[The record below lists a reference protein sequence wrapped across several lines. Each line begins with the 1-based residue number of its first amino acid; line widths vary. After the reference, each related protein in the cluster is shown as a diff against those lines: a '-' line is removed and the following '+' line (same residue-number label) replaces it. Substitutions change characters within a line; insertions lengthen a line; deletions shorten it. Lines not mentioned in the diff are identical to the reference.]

1 MLFDTII
8 FGPIKSRRLGVSL
21 GVNLLPQHGKI
32 CSFDCIYCECGL
44 NADGREDTQ
53 LPTRQQVCKALEEK
67 LIAYKQAGG
76 EPIDTFT
83 FAGNGEP
90 TLHPDF
96 KEIVLDTQKLR
107 NQYYPDAKISVLTN
121 AWQLDK
127 PAVLEGL
134 RQVDNAILKLDS
146 AVPETLLSMNRPVS
160 PTFNMDTLIEQ
171 LASFSGRCIVQTMF
185 LRGAGVD
192 NTTPAEIEAWLGAL
206 KRIQP
211 SLVQLYSIDRKVPI
225 EGLEHVGEEELKA
238 IAAQVKKIGLKTL
251 VTP

>member
-53 LPTRQQVCKALEEK
+53 LPTRQQVRKALEEK

-134 RQVDNAILKLDS
+134 LQVDNAILKLDS
-146 AVPETLLSMNRPVS
+146 AIPSTLLNMNRPVS
-160 PTFNMDTLIEQ
+160 PTFSMDTLIEQ
-171 LASFSGRCIVQTMF
+171 LASFRGQCIVQTMF

-211 SLVQLYSIDRKVPI
+211 ALVQLYSIDRKVPI

-238 IAAQVKKIGLKTL
+238 IAAKVKKIGLKTL

>member
-1 MLFDTII
+1 MLFDTTI
-8 FGPIKSRRLGVSL
+8 FGPIRSRRLGVSL
-21 GVNLLPQHGKI
+21 GINLLPQRGKI

-44 NADGREDTQ
+44 NKDGREDTT
-53 LPTRQQVCKALEEK
+53 LPTREQVRAALEEK
-67 LIAYKQAGG
+67 LVAYKNAGG

-90 TLHPDF
+90 TLHSEF

-127 PAVLEGL
+127 PSVMEGL
-134 RQVDNAILKLDS
+134 LQVDNAILKLDS
-146 AVPETLLSMNRPVS
+146 AIPETLLKMNRPVS
-160 PTFNMDTLIEQ
+160 PTFSMETLVEQ
-171 LASFSGRCIVQTMF
+171 MTSFRGECIIQTMF

-192 NTTPAEIEAWLGAL
+192 NTTSAEIEAWLNAL

-211 SLVQLYSIDRKVPI
+211 SLVQLYSINRKVPI
-225 EGLEHVGEEELKA
+225 EGLEHVSEPELNA
-238 IAAQVKKIGLKTL
+238 IASQVKEIGIRTL

>member
-1 MLFDTII
+1 MLFNTVI

-21 GVNLLPQHGKI
+21 GINLLPQNGKI

-53 LPTRQQVCKALEEK
+53 LPTREQVRIALEEK
-67 LIAYKQAGG
+67 LMAYKQADG

-90 TLHPDF
+90 TLHPAF

-107 NQYYPDAKISVLTN
+107 NRYYPDAKISVLTN

-127 PAVLEGL
+127 PAVLDGL

-146 AVPETLLSMNRPVS
+146 AIPDTLLKMNRPVLS
-160 PTFNMDTLIEQ
+160 DFSMETLIEQ
-171 LASFSGRCIVQTMF
+171 LASFRGECIVQTMF

-192 NTTPAEIEAWLGAL
+192 NTTPTEIEAWLKAL

-211 SLVQLYSIDRKVPI
+211 SLVQLYSINRKVPI
-225 EGLEHVGEEELKA
+225 DGIEHVSEEELKQ

>member
-1 MLFDTII
+1 MLFDTVI

-21 GVNLLPQHGKI
+21 GINLLPQHGKI

-53 LPTRQQVCKALEEK
+53 LPTRQQVRKALEEK
-67 LIAYKQAGG
+67 LIAYKQADG

-96 KEIVLDTQKLR
+96 KDIVLDTQKLR

-160 PTFNMDTLIEQ
+160 PTFCMDTLIEQ
-171 LASFSGRCIVQTMF
+171 LASFSGQCIIQTMF

-225 EGLEHVGEEELKA
+225 EGLAHVGEEELKS
-238 IAAQVKKIGLKTL
+238 IAAQVQKLGLKTL

>member
-1 MLFDTII
+1 MLFDTVI

-53 LPTRQQVCKALEEK
+53 LPTRQQVRKALEEK

-146 AVPETLLSMNRPVS
+146 AIPSTLLSMNRPVS
-160 PTFNMDTLIEQ
+160 PTFCMDTLIEQ
-171 LASFSGRCIVQTMF
+171 LVSFRGQCIVQTMF
-185 LRGAGVD
+185 VKGPNVD
-192 NTTPAEIEAWLGAL
+192 NTTEEEVSAWINAL
-206 KRIQP
+206 KLIQP
-211 SLVQLYSIDRKVPI
+211 RLVQIYSIDRKVPI
-225 EGLEHVGEEELKA
+225 EGLEHVDEGELREIEKR
-238 IAAQVKKIGLKTL
+238 VKKIGLNTL

>member
-1 MLFDTII
+1 MLFDTVI

-21 GVNLLPQHGKI
+21 GINLLPQHGKI

-53 LPTRQQVCKALEEK
+53 LPTREQVRKALEEK
-67 LIAYKQAGG
+67 LIAYKQADG

-96 KEIVLDTQKLR
+96 KDIVLDTQKLR

-127 PAVLEGL
+127 PMVLEGL

-146 AVPETLLSMNRPVS
+146 AIPSTLLSMNRPVS
-160 PTFNMDTLIEQ
+160 PTFSMDTLIEQ
-171 LASFSGRCIVQTMF
+171 LASFSGLCIIQTMF

-225 EGLEHVGEEELKA
+225 EGLAHVGEEELKS
-238 IAAQVKKIGLKTL
+238 IAAQVQKLGLKTL

>member
-53 LPTRQQVCKALEEK
+53 LPTRQQVRKALEEK

-96 KEIVLDTQKLR
+96 KDIVLDTQKLR

-146 AVPETLLSMNRPVS
+146 AIPSTLLSMNRPVS

-171 LASFSGRCIVQTMF
+171 LASFRGQCIVQTMF

-225 EGLEHVGEEELKA
+225 EGLAHVGEEELKS
-238 IAAQVKKIGLKTL
+238 IAAQVQKLGLKTL

>member
-53 LPTRQQVCKALEEK
+53 LPTRQQVRKALEEK

-146 AVPETLLSMNRPVS
+146 AIPSTLLNMNRPVS

-171 LASFSGRCIVQTMF
+171 LASFRGQCIVQTMF

-225 EGLEHVGEEELKA
+225 EGLAHVGEEELKS
-238 IAAQVKKIGLKTL
+238 IAAQVQKLGLKTL

>member
-53 LPTRQQVCKALEEK
+53 LPTIQQVRKALEEK
-67 LIAYKQAGG
+67 LIAYKQAGV

-171 LASFSGRCIVQTMF
+171 LASFNGQCIIQTMF

-211 SLVQLYSIDRKVPI
+211 SLVQLYSIDRKVHI

>member
-53 LPTRQQVCKALEEK
+53 LPTRQQVRKALEEK

-146 AVPETLLSMNRPVS
+146 AIPSTLLNMNRPVS

-171 LASFSGRCIVQTMF
+171 LASFRGQCIVQTMF

-225 EGLEHVGEEELKA
+225 EGLAHVGEEDLKS
-238 IAAQVKKIGLKTL
+238 IAAQVQKLGLKTL

>member
-53 LPTRQQVCKALEEK
+53 LPTRQQVRKALEEK

-96 KEIVLDTQKLR
+96 KDIVLDTQKLR

-146 AVPETLLSMNRPVS
+146 AIPSTLLNMNRPVS
-160 PTFNMDTLIEQ
+160 PTFNMDALIEQ
-171 LASFSGRCIVQTMF
+171 LASFRGQCIVQTMF

-211 SLVQLYSIDRKVPI
+211 ALVQLYSIDRKVPI
-225 EGLEHVGEEELKA
+225 EGLEHVDEEELKA
-238 IAAQVKKIGLKTL
+238 IAAKVKKIGLKTL

>member
-1 MLFDTII
+1 MLFDTVI

-21 GVNLLPQHGKI
+21 GINLLPCHGKI

-44 NADGREDTQ
+44 NADGKEDTL
-53 LPTRQQVCKALEEK
+53 LPTRQQVKEALEQK
-67 LIAYKQAGG
+67 LKNYQLIGG

-90 TLHPDF
+90 TLHPQF
-96 KEIVLDTQKLR
+96 KEIVLDVQKLR
-107 NQYYPDAKISVLTN
+107 NRYYPDAKISVLSN

-127 PAVLEGL
+127 PHVVEGL
-134 RQVDNAILKLDS
+134 LQVDNAILKLDS
-146 AVPETLLSMNRPVS
+146 AVPATLLKMNRPVAPAFS
-160 PTFNMDTLIEQ
+160 METLIEQ
-171 LASFSGRCIVQTMF
+171 LASFRGECMVQTMF

-192 NTTPAEIEAWLGAL
+192 NTTPEEIDAWLSAL

-211 SLVQLYSIDRKVPI
+211 SLVQLYSINRKVPI
-225 EGLEHVGEEELKA
+225 EGIEHVSEEELKA
-238 IAAQVKKIGLKTL
+238 IAAKVKSLGIKTL

>member
-21 GVNLLPQHGKI
+21 GINLLPQHGKI

-53 LPTRQQVCKALEEK
+53 LPTRQQVRKALEEK
-67 LIAYKQAGG
+67 LIAYKIADG

-96 KEIVLDTQKLR
+96 KDIVLDTQKLR

-134 RQVDNAILKLDS
+134 LQVDNAILKLDS
-146 AVPETLLSMNRPVS
+146 AIPSTLLSMNRPVS

-171 LASFSGRCIVQTMF
+171 LASFRGQCIVQTMF
-185 LRGAGVD
+185 LRGTGID
-192 NTTPAEIEAWLGAL
+192 NTTPEEINAWLGAL

-211 SLVQLYSIDRKVPI
+211 SLVQLYSINRKAPI
-225 EGLEHVGEEELKA
+225 DGLQHISEEELKI

>member
-1 MLFDTII
+1 MLFDTTI

-21 GVNLLPQHGKI
+21 GINLLPQHGKI

-225 EGLEHVGEEELKA
+225 EGLAHVGEEELKA

>member
-1 MLFDTII
+1 MLFDTTI

-21 GVNLLPQHGKI
+21 GINLLPQRGKI

-53 LPTRQQVCKALEEK
+53 LPSREQVRVALENK
-67 LIAYKQAGG
+67 LKAYQQEGG
-76 EPIDTFT
+76 VPIDTFT

-90 TLHPDF
+90 TLHPAF

-107 NQYYPDAKISVLTN
+107 NQYFPEAKLSVLTN
-121 AWQLDK
+121 AWQLAN
-127 PAVLEGL
+127 PSVVEGL

-146 AVPETLLSMNRPVS
+146 AIADTLQKMNRPVS
-160 PTFNMDTLIEQ
+160 PHFSMDKLIEQ
-171 LASFSGRCIVQTMF
+171 LSGFQGKCIIQTMF

-192 NTTPAEIEAWLGAL
+192 NTTETEIQAWLAAI
-206 KRIQP
+206 KKIQP
-211 SLVQLYSIDRKVPI
+211 SLVQLYSINRKVPI
-225 EGLEHVGEEELKA
+225 EGIEHIGEEELKQ
-238 IAAQVKKIGLKTL
+238 IAQKVKQLGINTL

>member
-1 MLFDTII
+1 MLFDTVI

-21 GVNLLPQHGKI
+21 GINLLPQHGKI

-53 LPTRQQVCKALEEK
+53 LPTRQQVRKALEEK

-96 KEIVLDTQKLR
+96 KDIVLDTQKLR

-160 PTFNMDTLIEQ
+160 PTFCMDTLIEQ
-171 LASFSGRCIVQTMF
+171 LASFSGKCIIQTMF

-225 EGLEHVGEEELKA
+225 EGLAHVGEEELKS
-238 IAAQVKKIGLKTL
+238 IAAQVQKLGLKTL

>member
-8 FGPIKSRRLGVSL
+8 FGPIKSRRLGISL
-21 GVNLLPQHGKI
+21 GINLLPQHGKI

-44 NADGREDTQ
+44 NKDGRDDTQ
-53 LPTRQQVCKALEEK
+53 LPTRMQVKQALEQK
-67 LIAYKQAGG
+67 LMAYKQAGG

-90 TLHPDF
+90 TLHPEF
-96 KEIVLDTQKLR
+96 SAIVLDVQKLR
-107 NQYYPDAKISVLTN
+107 NSYYPDAKLSVLTN

-127 PAVLEGL
+127 PAVVDGL
-134 RQVDNAILKLDS
+134 RLVDNAILKLDS
-146 AVPETLLSMNRPVS
+146 AIPQTLISMNRPVS
-160 PTFNMDTLIEQ
+160 PTFSMDKLIEQ
-171 LASFSGRCIVQTMF
+171 MASFQGRCIVQTMF

-192 NTTPAEIEAWLGAL
+192 NTTPEEIAAWLGAL

-211 SLVQLYSIDRKVPI
+211 SLVQLYSINRKVPI
-225 EGLEHVGEEELKA
+225 EGLEHVDEDELQA
-238 IAAQVKKIGLKTL
+238 IAAQVKKLGIKTL